1 LTNVGREGDAA
12 STARSQPTNE
22 TGRANVNS
30 GLGRAIIGLV
40 WAAALGLPFLAMV
53 FLFGWSG
60 GKANPQ
66 ILGLCV
72 LAALVGGLL
81 AFRVS
86 QRISESVSYTRK
98 EVMARLRSATSPE
111 EARRA
116 AQVAAV
122 FAGDP
127 GYSEEIENLSDS
139 EVLRLCKEILR
150 RNEPVGRLRR

>member
-1 LTNVGREGDAA
+1 
-12 STARSQPTNE
+12 
-22 TGRANVNS
+22 VNS

-40 WAAALGLPFLAMV
+40 WATAVGLPFLAMT

-60 GKANPQ
+60 GRPNPQ
-66 ILGLCV
+66 FLGLCV

-122 FAGDP
+122 FAGDQS
-127 GYSEEIENLSDS
+127 YSEEIETLSDS
-139 EVLRLCKEILR
+139 EVLRLCREILI